1 MNPGQLRSALGGLAA
16 LVLVTLPAS
25 GADLL
30 SIYDEALINDPEIRE
45 ADARRLAQR
54 ESRPQAL
61 AALLPSISASANRG
75 RSWTNGS
82 STGSTLLDGVLVPT
96 DARDTSGRSDTD
108 GWSISL
114 RQSVFSWAN
123 WINLRSADAQVA
135 QAEADYLAARQ
146 QLAQRVAQQYFAV
159 LNAQDILEAREAARD
174 AIARQ
179 LEQAEQRFEVGLIAI
194 TDVQVARA
202 DRDNAASEV
211 IAAKR
216 QLASAEE
223 QLRATIGSRTP
234 VLNRPPEDMPLA
246 TPSPASVD
254 DWVRL
259 SMDQNASLISS
270 RLAADIARNQI
281 ESAFSGHLPS
291 LDLVVGKNHNSSD
304 GRTNYPNPAP
314 PPSTITSLNNSTNN
328 SKSVTLSL
336 SIPLFSGGA
345 TSSRVR
351 QNEYQ
356 WIAAKERLERTSRTV
371 ERNARDAFLGVASEV
386 ERVKALK
393 QSVESSRTA
402 LAATEAGN
410 EVGTRTAV
418 DVLTSRRLLVQAQTS
433 LSSAKYSY
441 LNTIIQLQLAAGDL
455 DRDAIAEIN
464 KLLTVTPAA
473 PAP

>member
-1 MNPGQLRSALGGLAA
+1 MNPGHLRSALGALATLLLAA
-16 LVLVTLPAS
+16 MPAHS
-25 GADLL
+25 ADLL
-30 SIYDEALINDPEIRE
+30 SIYDEALVHDPEIRE
-45 ADARRLAQR
+45 AEARRLAQR
-54 ESRPQAL
+54 ESRPQAF
-61 AALLPSISASANRG
+61 AALLPSLSASANTG
-75 RSWTNGS
+75 RSWSDQKGDTLVNGVPV
-82 STGSTLLDGVLVPT
+82 GSG
-96 DARDTSGRSDTD
+96 RDTSGRTD
-108 GWSISL
+108 STGWSINL
-114 RQSVFSWAN
+114 RQNVFSWSN
-123 WINLRSADAQVA
+123 WIALRTADTQVA

-159 LNAQDILEAREAARD
+159 LNAQDIVTAREAARD
-174 AIARQ
+174 AISRQ

-202 DRDNAASEV
+202 DRDSAASEV

-223 QLRATIGSRTP
+223 QLRATIGEMPRT
-234 VLNRPPEDMPLA
+234 LNRPPEDMLLA
-246 TPSPASVD
+246 SPNPSGVD

-281 ESAFSGHLPS
+281 ESAFSGHLPTV
-291 LDLVVGKNHNSSD
+291 DLVAGANHNKSD
-304 GRTNYPNPAP
+304 GKTKSDNPAP
-314 PPSTITSLNNSTNN
+314 PPASITSLNNSSNN
-328 SKSVTLSL
+328 GKSITLSV
-336 SIPLFSGGA
+336 SIPLYSGGA

-356 WIAAKERLERTSRTV
+356 WIAAKERLERTSRSI
-371 ERNARDAFLGVASEV
+371 ERNARDAFLGVYSEI
-386 ERVKALK
+386 ERVQALK
-393 QSVESSRTA
+393 QAVESSRTA

-433 LSSAKYSY
+433 YSSAKYSY
-441 LNTIIQLQLAAGDL
+441 LNTLIQLQLAAGTL
-455 DRDAIAEIN
+455 DRDTIAEIN

-473 PAP
+473 P